1 MKCPFLEEV
10 VVRYCKA
17 FPVKKMIPRD
27 SLDQESPCTTCKYSD
42 CPQFQAS
49 AFPEEAP
56 RGPVRTQKAPAPANR
71 EEQKP
76 AVPVTKKEGSEMP
89 AAKEKKAPAKERQ
102 CIWTKAGV
110 VSYRLCTQ
118 NYECDSCQFNQSLLD
133 TTRHYSESPEMFDFA
148 NKLRN
153 LPANQRKCR
162 YMLMGEVSYKLC
174 PNNYMCGECS
184 FDQAMQYSVEMHPR
198 ILARREKSKRVRVRG
213 FSLRRDFYFHPKHTW
228 AKKMTD
234 GTVRVGLDD
243 FAQALIGSID
253 GIKLP
258 SEGDTVTVGKRAWEI
273 ESGQR
278 IAELVAP
285 IGGIIEEINPEIKEQ
300 SKILND
306 DPYGKG
312 WIMRIRPD
320 EDSTELPGLT
330 LGEEARSWVEED
342 VEQLYSEI
350 GTELGVT
357 IADGGQP
364 LQRASASFS
373 EKEWLRLVKRFLEA

>member
-27 SLDQESPCTTCKYSD
+27 SLDQESPCTTCKYSE

-49 AFPEEAP
+49 AFPEAVVPGPARAEEAP
-56 RGPVRTQKAPAPANR
+56 ARPKSKER
-71 EEQKP
+71 KP
-76 AVPVTKKEGSEMP
+76 AVPVTNKEGDEM
-89 AAKEKKAPAKERQ
+89 AEAKEKKGSAKERQ
-102 CIWTKAGV
+102 CIWAKAGV

-118 NYECDSCQFNQSLLD
+118 DYECDSCQFNQSLLD
-133 TTRHYSESPEMFDFA
+133 TTRQYGESPEMFDFA
-148 NKLRN
+148 MKLRN

-162 YMLMGEVSYKLC
+162 YMLTGDVSYKLC

-198 ILARREKSKRVRVRG
+198 ILARREKSKRMRVRG

-253 GIKLP
+253 GIRLP
-258 SEGDTVTVGKRAWEI
+258 SEGDTITVGENAWDI
-273 ESGQR
+273 ESKQR
-278 IAELVAP
+278 IARLVAP
-285 IGGIIEEINPEIKEQ
+285 VGGTIEEINPEIKEQ
-300 SKILND
+300 SNMLND

-320 EDSTELPGLT
+320 EGSTELPGLT
-330 LGEEARSWVEED
+330 QGEEARPWLQKD
-342 VEQLYSEI
+342 VDQLYSEI
-350 GTELGVT
+350 ETELGVT

-364 LQRASASFS
+364 LQRASEAFS
-373 EKEWLRLVKRFLEA
+373 EEEWLGLVRRFLEA